1 MKKKIYKNITKSKNI
16 NFKKSEFINA
26 IFILANH
33 AVWLLDGYFTFF
45 KR

>member
-26 IFILANH
+26 ILISANH